1 MTEESKPTE
10 QPTEQPA
17 ERDTAQP
24 AEQAAE
30 RTQAAARA
38 ARRARRIGGR
48 SGPAE
53 AGATDTGRA
62 DAGAA
67 ADIDSAPA
75 GTATASPAGA
85 SEQPDVAVRLDKP
98 SDGEPGP
105 DSAAGPRPA
114 DAASARRAWLP
125 AIVLAIVCLGFL
137 GWGIYDSHGV
147 WWAKSSSSVADE
159 RGPVLAAAKSCM
171 AAMNTYDYRKL
182 AQSEAKGVACT
193 TGTFTGQ
200 YQQAFEKLIKPQ
212 AAKVKF
218 TQTAQINN
226 AGVESVSGDGQQWVV
241 LVYGQLST
249 TNSQTG
255 TKAPTLTPFSARV
268 TMQHVGAKWL
278 VANYQYAPTS

>member
-1 MTEESKPTE
+1 MTDESE
-10 QPTEQPA
+10 QVT
-17 ERDTAQP
+17 
-24 AEQAAE
+24 E

-48 SGPAE
+48 STPDTALQDT
-53 AGATDTGRA
+53 GATDTALQDTGV
-62 DAGAA
+62 
-67 ADIDSAPA
+67 A
-75 GTATASPAGA
+75 GTAGATTAASGRESQAATAAVPLRKAAG
-85 SEQPDVAVRLDKP
+85 
-98 SDGEPGP
+98 GEPV
-105 DSAAGPRPA
+105 PA
-114 DAASARRAWLP
+114 TTATSGTPGAPPAWSGRRAWLP
-125 AIVLAIVCLGFL
+125 AFVLAIVCLGLL
-137 GWGIYDSHGV
+137 GWGVYDSHGV

-182 AQSEAKGVACT
+182 AESEATGAACT
-193 TGTFTGQ
+193 TGTFSGQ
-200 YQQAFEKLIKPQ
+200 YKQAFEKLIKPQ
-212 AAKVKF
+212 AAKVQF

-226 AGVESVSGDGQQWVV
+226 AGIESVSGDGQQWVV

-268 TMQHVGAKWL
+268 TMQHVGDKWL

>member
-1 MTEESKPTE
+1 MTDESE
-10 QPTEQPA
+10 QVT
-17 ERDTAQP
+17 
-24 AEQAAE
+24 E

-48 SGPAE
+48 STPDAVAE
-53 AGATDTGRA
+53 
-62 DAGAA
+62 
-67 ADIDSAPA
+67 
-75 GTATASPAGA
+75 GTAAQDTATQGTASVPLTKRA
-85 SEQPDVAVRLDKP
+85 
-98 SDGEPGP
+98 DGEPAPAATAAP
-105 DSAAGPRPA
+105 DTTAAPGTPDAPPA
-114 DAASARRAWLP
+114 WSGRRAWLP
-125 AIVLAIVCLGFL
+125 AFVLAIVCLGFL

-147 WWAKSSSSVADE
+147 WWAKSSSSVANE

-182 AQSEAKGVACT
+182 AESEAKGVACT

-200 YQQAFEKLIKPQ
+200 YKQAFEKLIKPQ
-212 AAKVKF
+212 AAKVQF

-226 AGVESVSGDGQQWVV
+226 AGIESVSGDGQQWVV

>member
-1 MTEESKPTE
+1 MTDESE
-10 QPTEQPA
+10 QQYTG
-17 ERDTAQP
+17 
-24 AEQAAE
+24 

-48 SGPAE
+48 STPGAAAE
-53 AGATDTGRA
+53 TPEADRA
-62 DAGAA
+62 DAPTAAVPAGEPTEPSAALSDKSPAAGGVQLDEATGEPAPQATAEPGTPGAA
-67 ADIDSAPA
+67 PA
-75 GTATASPAGA
+75 
-85 SEQPDVAVRLDKP
+85 
-98 SDGEPGP
+98 
-105 DSAAGPRPA
+105 
-114 DAASARRAWLP
+114 AASRRLNWLP
-125 AIVLAIVCLGFL
+125 AIVLAVVCLGFL
-137 GWGIYDSHGV
+137 GWGVYDSHGV
-147 WWAKSSSSVADE
+147 WWATSSSSVADE
-159 RGPVLAAAKSCM
+159 RGPVLSAAKSCM

-182 AQSEAKGVACT
+182 AASEANGVACT

-200 YQQAFEKLIKPQ
+200 YKQAFEKLIKPQ
-212 AAKVKF
+212 AAKVQF

-255 TKAPTLTPFSARV
+255 TKTPTLTPFSARV

>member
-1 MTEESKPTE
+1 MTDESEQHTE
-10 QPTEQPA
+10 
-17 ERDTAQP
+17 RAQAP
-24 AEQAAE
+24 
-30 RTQAAARA
+30 AARA

-48 SGPAE
+48 STPAD
-53 AGATDTGRA
+53 ASAQDTAPTGATPA
-62 DAGAA
+62 DAPPEVVSAGGARTDEA
-67 ADIDSAPA
+67 TAPA
-75 GTATASPAGA
+75 PASV
-85 SEQPDVAVRLDKP
+85 QLDKP
-98 SDGEPGP
+98 TTSAEPVAEP
-105 DSAAGPRPA
+105 AATAPPA
-114 DAASARRAWLP
+114 DGTDRRAWLP
-125 AIVLAIVCLGFL
+125 ALVLALVCLAFL
-137 GWGIYDSHGV
+137 GWGAYESHGV

-200 YQQAFEKLIKPQ
+200 YKQAFEKLIKPQ
-212 AAKVKF
+212 AAKVQF

-255 TKAPTLTPFSARV
+255 TKTPTLTPFSARV
-268 TMQHVGAKWL
+268 TMQQVASTWL
-278 VANYQYAPTS
+278 VASYQYAPTS